1 MLTVVA
7 FLIVLSIVVFVHEMG
22 HFLVARWNGVRVE
35 TFSIGFG
42 PQLFGFDDRHGTR
55 WRVAA
60 IPLGGYVKFF
70 GDADAS
76 SATNDGR
83 PMTDEER
90 AVSFHHK
97 SVWQRIA
104 IVVAGPAANLVFAV
118 VVFAVVYGAI
128 GQMATPPVVA
138 DVVPGSAAEEAGLQP
153 GDRIVSVNGTEI
165 NRFEQLQ
172 HMIPLTNGAALD
184 LIVERDGDRL
194 PMVATPRIEEI
205 TDSLGQTRE
214 QAVLGITASTS
225 QEDLVRLGPVEA
237 VGAAFSQAYGLVE
250 ATAISVGQMVSGERG
265 TEDLGGPI
273 RIAQMSG
280 QVAELGLVSLLL
292 FTAFLSVNLGLINL
306 LPIPV
311 LDGGHLVFYL
321 VEAVRGRPLGE
332 RTQEYS
338 FRIGLALIIALM
350 VFVTWNDIVQ
360 QINQFMAD

>member
-1 MLTVVA
+1 VLTVVA
-7 FLIVLSIVVFVHEMG
+7 FLFVLTVVVFVHELG
-22 HFLVARWNGVRVE
+22 HYLVARWNGVRVE

-55 WRVAA
+55 WKVAA
-60 IPLGGYVKFF
+60 VPLGGYVKFF

-76 SATNDGR
+76 SATTDGR
-83 PMTDEER
+83 EMTPEER

-97 SVWQRIA
+97 NVWQRIA
-104 IVVAGPAANLVFAV
+104 IVFAGPAANLVFAIA
-118 VVFAVVYGAI
+118 VFAAVYAAF
-128 GQMATPPVVA
+128 GQLATPPVVS

-153 GDRIVSVNGTEI
+153 GDRIVAVDGTEI

-172 HMIPLTNGAALD
+172 HLVPLTNGASLT
-184 LIVERDGDRL
+184 LTVNRDGDIL
-194 PMVATPRIEEI
+194 SLEATPRIEEI
-205 TDSLGQTRE
+205 TDSLGQVRR

-225 QEDLVRLGPVEA
+225 QEDLVRLGPLEA
-237 VGAAFSQAYGLVE
+237 IGAAFSQAYGLVE
-250 ATAISVGQMVSGERG
+250 ATAVSVGQMVTGERG

-280 QVAELGLVSLLL
+280 QVAELGMVSLLL
-292 FTAFLSVNLGLINL
+292 FMAFLSVNLGLINL

-332 RTQEYS
+332 RTQEYG
-338 FRIGLALIIALM
+338 FRIGLAFIITLM

-360 QINQFMAD
+360 QVNQFMGD